1 MLLFYASQRNQAV
14 EVLEGIVSK
23 MLPAHKVMYCSVI
36 DAVEKRLRRP
46 RQNLE
51 LLLVSVQDA
60 IEMARLTQMRALLL
74 DMRLILVLPQRD
86 EAMVAWAH
94 KLGPRFIAYA
104 DIGVE
109 QVAPVLEKMLS
120 NLRPY
125 EPISEH

>member
-1 MLLFYASQRNQAV
+1 MLLFYAAQRSRAV

-23 MLPAHKVMYCSVI
+23 MLPVHQVMYCSVI

-46 RQNLE
+46 RQDLE
-51 LLLVSVQDA
+51 ILLISVQDA
-60 IEMARLTQMRALLL
+60 IEMARLTHMRALLL
-74 DMRLILVLPQRD
+74 DMRLILVLPKRD

-109 QVAPVLEKMLS
+109 QVAPVLGKMLS
-120 NLRPY
+120 NLRQY
-125 EPISEH
+125 ETFTEH